1 MLVRNWDMYLSQT
14 CWRRYIQ
21 FMMMIMMMMIR
32 MMMMVKWRGHLV
44 SARLS
49 QFPILPYLTIWQ
61 SHFYDFM
68 IFYHIEDTWF
78 PNSPFPILAIS
89 LLKMTGGVPSAL
101 TDSASPLDQPTLYC
115 TRIMHKKSTRF
126 DFSKHWAESARVIG
140 LACVRKSIWGA
151 VFLKIPFPSQC
162 AITFV
167 DKGRRKRIFL
177 DLEF

>member
-1 MLVRNWDMYLSQT
+1 MYLSQT

-21 FMMMIMMMMIR
+21 FMMMIMMMMMAYRHIPTMANSHHGGF

-89 LLKMTGGVPSAL
+89 VLKMTGGVPSAL
-101 TDSASPLDQPTLYC
+101 TDSASPVHQPTLYC
-115 TRIMHKKSTRF
+115 TRITHKK
-126 DFSKHWAESARVIG
+126 
-140 LACVRKSIWGA
+140 
-151 VFLKIPFPSQC
+151 
-162 AITFV
+162 
-167 DKGRRKRIFL
+167 
-177 DLEF
+177 